1 VIDFIQKRKEKLK
14 NNVEDEETKSDSKEN
29 R

>member
-14 NNVEDEETKSDSKEN
+14 KNVEDEETKSDSKEN